1 MRASS
6 RWQLPLEEVSALCLS
21 DGGASVVAVG
31 DDHWCFGAAAI
42 GAAGLTPAQPATVD
56 GRPAAERGSEF
67 EGVAA
72 DGSGRLFILR
82 EGPALILVLDRDG
95 GVERTVALRVPA
107 NLSVLGAEWNDAAK
121 ANSRGEG
128 LLLLRDGHILVA
140 KQRDS
145 TWLIEFGP
153 AGEPPSGF
161 GSASAL
167 RAGEPFALGAA
178 TTEMVPLATWRV
190 DQADFRSINDLAV
203 DAGGRLWLISSR
215 SRRLATLAHDLDPGG
230 GTARLVSHDLPA
242 ELFVTE
248 DDKAEGLVHTPQ
260 LGWLV
265 GLDLDRAGSNVI
277 RLEDVPPA

>member
-6 RWQLPLEEVSALCLS
+6 GWQLPLEEVSALCLWDS
-21 DGGASVVAVG
+21 GASVVAVG

-42 GAAGLTPAQPATVD
+42 AAAGLTPAAPTTID
-56 GRPAAERGSEF
+56 GRPVAERASEF

-72 DGSGRLFILR
+72 DGSGRLFVLR
-82 EGPALILVLDRDG
+82 EGPALILVLGGDG
-95 GVERTVALRVPA
+95 NVERTLALGVPA
-107 NLSVLGAEWNDAAK
+107 DLPVLGAEWNNPAN

-128 LLLLRDGHILVA
+128 LLLLRGGHVLVA

-161 GSASAL
+161 TSASAL
-167 RAGEPFALGAA
+167 RADEPFALDAT
-178 TTEMVPLATWRV
+178 TTEMVPLAAWRV
-190 DQADFRSINDLAV
+190 DQADFTSINDLAI
-203 DAGGRLWLISSR
+203 DEGGRLWLISSR
-215 SRRLATLAHDLDPGG
+215 SRTLARLAHDLDPAG
-230 GTARLVSHDLPA
+230 GTARLVAHDLPV
-242 ELFVTE
+242 EMFVG
-248 DDKAEGLVHTPQ
+248 DHDRAEGLVHSPQ